1 MLHAAFF
8 VLGMGLMAPLTAIL
22 QTMDYLNIFFAQ
34 YYPSRTLYTA
44 YNTCNL
50 IALVILFKWGDRV
63 WPNKRSRMVT
73 GYSLYTIILMCLP
86 LVRAGAV
93 SHFNA
98 WAAAD
103 RLLSTQRME
112 CRRMLSRLAA
122 RALCVP
128 LLLTVAVLLCFCLP
142 PDGLYHH

>member
-1 MLHAAFF
+1 MCLPPVVSAPLQERVLHAAFF

-34 YYPSRTLYTA
+34 FYPSRTLYTA

-50 IALVILFKWGDRV
+50 IALVILFKWGDRL

-86 LVRAGAV
+86 LVSGLCATTSRVFCPGCAHEVVHQHAGAQ
-93 SHFNA
+93 
-98 WAAAD
+98 
-103 RLLSTQRME
+103 LLA
-112 CRRMLSRLAA
+112 LAHVT
-122 RALCVP
+122 LVP
-128 LLLTVAVLLCFCLP
+128 
-142 PDGLYHH
+142 

>member
-8 VLGMGLMAPLTAIL
+8 ILGMGLMAPLTAIL

-86 LVRAGAV
+86 LVSAWPVLIVVENHLHISSSTLHISQSAWSAGRCCPVCDRSACLAV
-93 SHFNA
+93 
-98 WAAAD
+98 
-103 RLLSTQRME
+103 RT
-112 CRRMLSRLAA
+112 
-122 RALCVP
+122 
-128 LLLTVAVLLCFCLP
+128 TV
-142 PDGLYHH
+142 